1 MSVTTN
7 SLDWIVVIAFE
18 KSDFFDGIE
27 NKMDQAFLIGIGV
40 TAIAVYF
47 TGVMAMARIMA
58 RAKEEKKDQVSEDLT
73 FFESTRNE
81 LLRIYKR
88 TLYQLVKQC
97 KMDPNVL
104 ENTAPSAAE
113 EEMAYQFIVDG
124 TRNINILDVFW
135 FLQTGRH
142 ASLKSLRVRSSRVLK
157 FCRNLIIYLH
167 LALIFVECPDD
178 ELPLH
183 DYISHSF
190 VLFLEFI
197 FIGFHIADLIIMG
210 FTGGFFKTEM
220 TKKQELTRTPKFE
233 EVLRA
238 GLVLALFLDWCY
250 RFFIDDYYWGNN
262 DFLLRLP
269 YTSLLRPFLLIIC
282 NKHVMDACKSFAAT
296 LFFARDVFIMFG
308 CFLSISA
315 VVGTLLIN
323 DSFYEFGHSKI
334 RGFTDSRASFLT
346 MFVFLTSAEN
356 YPDIVHPPA
365 DRSYYYNIFFFF
377 FSMIGLFLLSS
388 LVIAI
393 FETKYSDRH
402 GQSEKKKINVRRYAL
417 ISAFIILDKDHSGD
431 LTVDEFKN
439 FLGSSITFK
448 DNNLALNIM
457 EFVELIEQIIDRLD
471 DSAEKSKERTKRKH
485 GSAPDPKKLITRM
498 RNWLIDYYSSIVHR
512 RFMLF
517 ITITYMWILS
527 LYGIYNTS
535 TLDYIAISFL
545 LLFVLEV
552 VGRVFAFGWI
562 RFWYRHDDVYM
573 EMGNRYDFIVTLI
586 AVIAYL
592 CSAFFEGTIDFEE
605 EDPSR
610 AILAVPLFRVF
621 SSVESIKMLFFAMVR
636 TVGVFGDVG
645 ILLLVIFY
653 VFGAIGTVAF
663 GGQISQLDDETY
675 EMLTA
680 NFDSTLKTLGT
691 LFQLMVGEAWSSV
704 MYAGID
710 AVGMM
715 SMIYFVLW
723 TLIISLL
730 FTNLI
735 VGIVCNSFEKVDDL
749 RKKKG
754 DDRISTV
761 EMADSLKDGSLSS
774 MIRFLKVIV
783 PLDPEDPVE
792 LIRTLTPGNLFV

>member
-220 TKKQELTRTPKFE
+220 TKKQELTRTPRMYE
-233 EVLRA
+233 MVRV
-238 GLVLALFLDWCY
+238 GLILALFLDLVY
-250 RFFIDDYYWGNN
+250 RVLIDDYYWGNSN
-262 DFLLRLP
+262 FSVRLP
-269 YTSLLRPFLLIIC
+269 YTSMLRPLLLILC
-282 NKHVMDACKSFAAT
+282 NKHVMHACKSFIAT

-308 CFLSISA
+308 CFLVISA
-315 VVGTLLIN
+315 VVGTLLIS
-323 DSFYEFGHSKI
+323 DDFYEFGHSKI
-334 RGFTDSRASFLT
+334 RGFTDSRSSFLT

-356 YPDIVHPPA
+356 FPDVVHPPA
-365 DRSYYYNIFFFF
+365 EHSYYYNIYFFF

-393 FETKYSDRH
+393 FETKYSERH
-402 GQSEKKKINVRRYAL
+402 GQSRKKRINIRRYAL
-417 ISAFIILDKDHSGD
+417 MSAFIILDKDNSGD
-431 LTVDEFKN
+431 LSVDEFKKFFGSTIVFRDN
-439 FLGSSITFK
+439 FLS
-448 DNNLALNIM
+448 LNIM

-471 DSAEKSKERTKRKH
+471 DSAAKSKQRSKKKLT
-485 GSAPDPKKLITRM
+485 APPDPSKRITQI
-498 RNWLIDYYSSIVHR
+498 RNWFADYFHSIVHR
-512 RFMLF
+512 RVILF
-517 ITITYMWILS
+517 LTITYMWILS
-527 LYGIYNTS
+527 LYGVYDAT
-535 TLDYIAISFL
+535 TLDYISLGFL
-545 LLFVLEV
+545 FLFVLEV
-552 VGRVFAFGWI
+552 LGRICAFGWNS
-562 RFWYRHDDVYM
+562 FWNRHDDVYV
-573 EMGNRYDFIVTLI
+573 EMGNRYDFIITAI
-586 AVIAYL
+586 AVIAYI
-592 CSAFFEGTIDFEE
+592 SWAIFNGTLDFDE

-610 AILAVPLFRVF
+610 AILAIPLLRVF
-621 SSVESIKMLFFAMVR
+621 SCVDSIKMLFFAMVR
-636 TVGVFGDVG
+636 TIGVFGDVG
-645 ILLLVIFY
+645 ILLLVVFYIFTS
-653 VFGAIGTVAF
+653 IGTPVF
-663 GGQISQLDDETY
+663 GGQISQ
-675 EMLTA
+675 
-680 NFDSTLKTLGT
+680 
-691 LFQLMVGEAWSSV
+691 
-704 MYAGID
+704 
-710 AVGMM
+710 
-715 SMIYFVLW
+715 
-723 TLIISLL
+723 
-730 FTNLI
+730 
-735 VGIVCNSFEKVDDL
+735 
-749 RKKKG
+749 
-754 DDRISTV
+754 
-761 EMADSLKDGSLSS
+761 
-774 MIRFLKVIV
+774 
-783 PLDPEDPVE
+783 
-792 LIRTLTPGNLFV
+792 